1 MTDKDWNDQAD
12 TTAGAIGAHDQATE
26 NTRRTAIN
34 AYAQSVD
41 LIDEQQDLINEYR
54 GQGLQQ
60 MRAVQGY
67 VDGNKKDWE
76 EAQKAID
83 AIAKEEGFW
92 TTRRA
97 LVAGIL
103 GGGAATGLGAVGGLA
118 SNLGG
123 PKVEYS
129 VASGDQFEEFYDN
142 LRENQKKSL
151 ELVYGD
157 EEELFG
163 DQGRDLV
170 AFEARNDGDPSTEPK
185 YKLWTQFPDGSI
197 DDYNW
202 QEWNLEDYE
211 QFADQH
217 GRNSKEQRMGD
228 NGYVNRILEGEFGE

>member
-1 MTDKDWNDQAD
+1 MTDNEWNRQANQ
-12 TTAGAIGAHDQATE
+12 TARSIEDHHDQVE
-26 NTRRTAIN
+26 DTRRN
-34 AYAQSVD
+34 LVNNYAQKKGVIED
-41 LIDEQQDLINEYR
+41 TEDFMNEYR
-54 GQGLQQ
+54 N
-60 MRAVQGY
+60 QGY
-67 VDGNKKDWE
+67 KQMQAVEDYLTGNKKDWE

-97 LVAGIL
+97 VVASIL
-103 GGGAATGLGAVGGLA
+103 GGGAATGLGAIGGIA

-129 VASGDQFEEFYDN
+129 VASGEQFEEFYN
-142 LRENQKKSL
+142 SLRENQKKSL
-151 ELVYGD
+151 ELIYGD

-185 YKLWTQFPDGSI
+185 YKLWTQFSDGSI

-211 QFADQH
+211 QFADQY
-217 GRNSKEQRMGD
+217 GRNSKEERMGD